1 MFSFEEIR
9 KAEERIR
16 PYIVKTP
23 LVRLVNLDPYLHCE
37 VYAKLENLQLTGAF
51 KLRGALN
58 KILSL
63 SEEQLKKGVVCASS
77 GNHGKALAYSA
88 KKLGIPA
95 TVVIPTTAAPIKVE
109 AIKAL
114 GAEVVQFDV
123 TERLRVAE

>member
-1 MFSFEEIR
+1 MFSYEEIK

-58 KILSL
+58 KILLL
-63 SEEQLKKGVVCASS
+63 SRLEKKEITVQLAESGLWLPYSS
-77 GNHGKALAYSA
+77 GNLNSRSALAKWLEVTQATRSA
-88 KKLGIPA
+88 NPPA
-95 TVVIPTTAAPIKVE
+95 MVMAPKAKASPQVE
-109 AIKAL
+109 QAP
-114 GAEVVQFDV
+114 
-123 TERLRVAE
+123 